1 MRANERTDEQ
11 VTQSSTRL
19 FLNHLAYREFQV
31 LANGTLKGADGGV
44 FAPTGILLS
53 AENALVSAAMAFE
66 GAMTLADGVK
76 LDEGRKFVIK
86 QQVSRII
93 PIVFDC
99 FAVLPFRGFIF
110 SPTS

>member
-1 MRANERTDEQ
+1 M
-11 VTQSSTRL
+11 
-19 FLNHLAYREFQV
+19 
-31 LANGTLKGADGGV
+31 LANGTLKSADGGV

-86 QQVSRII
+86 QQVGRAIQ
-93 PIVFDC
+93 IVFDC
-99 FAVLPFRGFIF
+99 FAVSPFCGFIF
-110 SPTS
+110 SPTSYERYWFVLVKKRVAL